1 MYQSCIFCSSPLGSN
16 DSIER
21 FPVGRSLAFDA
32 EKGRL
37 WAVCPGCAR
46 WNLAPLDER
55 WEAIES
61 AERLFHDTH
70 ARVQHENIGLARL
83 RDGTRLVRVG
93 RALAGELAAWRYGDT
108 MVQRRRRYL
117 RVAAPLGTLG
127 ALGWLVFLPGT
138 GILPVVGGAAVVAG
152 GLGRWIWTVARG
164 TQPVMRLTPRDA
176 DIPTAVSVFP
186 EHLQGARMMVTDD
199 GGIGVRITGLRH
211 RHEWSPAGGAR
222 VVDVPTLLAGAPARH
237 LLSRAMVVANPR
249 GARRDA
255 VLEGVERIAAAGTPE
270 DYLRAAARDGCV
282 LMPQGEDSALPLGEV
297 FETTPASRLA
307 LEMALHEETERRAL
321 DGELAMLEGMWREA
335 EEIASIADRL
345 PELPAPEPPR
355 LATGG

>member
-1 MYQSCIFCSSPLGSN
+1 MYRSCIFCSAPLGSN
-16 DSIER
+16 DSVER

-32 EKGRL
+32 AKGRL
-37 WAVCPGCAR
+37 WAVCGTCAR
-46 WNLAPLDER
+46 WNLAPIEER

-61 AERLFHDTH
+61 AERLFRDTH
-70 ARVQHENIGLARL
+70 ARVQHENIGMGRL

-93 RALAGELAAWRYGDT
+93 QALAGELAAWRYGDAL
-108 MVQRRRRYL
+108 VQRRRRYL

-127 ALGWLVFLPGT
+127 ALGWLVFVPGA
-138 GILPVVGGAAVVAG
+138 GILPATGMAAIVAG

-176 DIPTAVSVFP
+176 DIPVALSVFP
-186 EHLQGARMMVTDD
+186 EHLQGARMVVTDD

-211 RHEWSPAGGAR
+211 RHEWSRAGGAR
-222 VVDVPTLLAGAPARH
+222 VVDIPTLLAGAPARH

-270 DYLRAAARDGCV
+270 DYLRAAARDGYV
-282 LMPQGEDSALPLGEV
+282 LMPQGEAPVSPLGEI
-297 FETTPASRLA
+297 FETAPASLLA

-321 DGELAMLEGMWREA
+321 HGELAMLEGMWREA
-335 EEIASIADRL
+335 EEIASIADAL
-345 PELPAPEPPR
+345 PDVPPPDPPR
-355 LATGG
+355 IIGG